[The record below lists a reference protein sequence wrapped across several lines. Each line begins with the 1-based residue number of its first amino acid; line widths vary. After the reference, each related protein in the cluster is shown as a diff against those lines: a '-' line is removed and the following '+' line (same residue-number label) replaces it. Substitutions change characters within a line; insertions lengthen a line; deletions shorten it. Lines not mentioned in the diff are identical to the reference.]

1 MKIERLVSLTPEL
14 DKRVREVVEELKEH
28 DASLSFSGMTR
39 DLWRDFLAM
48 VKKNGNPVV
57 ARQRMIS
64 RRH

>member
-28 DASLSFSGMTR
+28 DASLSFSSVTR

-48 VKKNGNPVV
+48 VKKSGNPVA
-57 ARQRMIS
+57 ARQRLIT